1 MLLTV
6 VLSLV
11 MMAALFLML
20 YAAVALVQDKR
31 LFTSAPKDI
40 QAAVQ
45 PKSERFPGAH
55 VLGWCLLAVAMLLFA
70 GAIVFGGW
78 DGIRSEYSFG
88 QFFFRFLFMLVSL
101 KAFDVLVFDWF
112 LLCHSQ
118 FFPHYYPEVSGLVG
132 PHQFGFNRRSQL
144 MHLLAFLP
152 FSAGLA
158 WICTLFS

>member
-11 MMAALFLML
+11 MMASLFLML

-31 LFTSAPKDI
+31 LFASAPKDI
-40 QAAVQ
+40 QAAVR
-45 PKSERFPGAH
+45 PKAERFPGAH
-55 VLGWCLLAVAMLLFA
+55 VLGWCMLGGAVLLFA
-70 GAIVFGGW
+70 GTIVCGGW
-78 DGIRSEYSFG
+78 DGVRNGFSFRR
-88 QFFFRFLFMLVSL
+88 FFFRFLFMLVSL

-112 LLCHSQ
+112 LLCRSQ

-132 PHQFGFNRRSQL
+132 PHLFGFNWRSHL
-144 MHLLAFLP
+144 LHLLAFLP
-152 FSAGLA
+152 ISAGIA

>member
-1 MLLTV
+1 MLLTI

-11 MMAALFLML
+11 MMASLFLML

-40 QAAVQ
+40 QAADQ
-45 PKSERFPGAH
+45 PKEERFPGAH
-55 VLGWCLLAVAMLLFA
+55 RLGWRLLMLSVLLFV
-70 GAIVFGGW
+70 GVIVYGGW
-78 DGIRSEYSFG
+78 DGIQNHYSFR

-101 KAFDVLVFDWF
+101 KAFDVLFFDWF
-112 LLCHSQ
+112 LLCRSQ

-132 PHQFGFNRRSQL
+132 PHLFGFNWQSHL
-144 MHLLAFLP
+144 LHLLAFLP
-152 FSAGLA
+152 ISAGIA

>member
-1 MLLTV
+1 MLVTV

-11 MMAALFLML
+11 MMASLFLML

-45 PKSERFPGAH
+45 PKEERFPGAH
-55 VLGWCLLAVAMLLFA
+55 FLGWFLLVFAVLLFV
-70 GAIVFGGW
+70 GTIICGGW
-78 DGIRSEYSFG
+78 DGVRNGFSFG

-101 KAFDVLVFDWF
+101 KLFDVLVFDWF
-112 LLCHSQ
+112 LLCHSR
-118 FFPHYYPEVSGLVG
+118 FFPHYYPEVSSLVG
-132 PHQFGFNRRSQL
+132 PHLFGFNWRSHL
-144 MHLLAFLP
+144 MHLLAFLHV
-152 FSAGLA
+152 SAGIA

>member
-1 MLLTV
+1 MLVTV

-31 LFTSAPKDI
+31 LFTSAPKDVLE
-40 QAAVQ
+40 AVQ
-45 PKSERFPGAH
+45 PKEERFPGAH
-55 VLGWCLLAVAMLLFA
+55 RLGWRLLMIAVLLLV
-70 GAIVFGGW
+70 GAIVYGGM
-78 DGIRSEYSFG
+78 DGIRNHYSFR

-101 KAFDVLVFDWF
+101 KAFDVLFFDWF
-112 LLCHSQ
+112 LLCRSQ

-132 PHQFGFNRRSQL
+132 PHLFGFNWRSHL
-144 MHLLAFLP
+144 LHLLAFLP
-152 FSAGLA
+152 ISAGIA

>member
-11 MMAALFLML
+11 MMASLFLML
-20 YAAVALVQDKR
+20 YAAVALIQDKR

-40 QAAVQ
+40 QAAIQ

-55 VLGWCLLAVAMLLFA
+55 VLGWCLLAFAVLLFV
-70 GAIVFGGW
+70 GAIVCGGW
-78 DGIRSEYSFG
+78 DGIRSEFSFRR
-88 QFFFRFLFMLVSL
+88 FFFRFLFMLVSL
-101 KAFDVLVFDWF
+101 KAFDVVFFDWF

-132 PHQFGFNRRSQL
+132 PHQFGFNRRSHL
-144 MHLLAFLP
+144 LHLLAFP
-152 FSAGLA
+152 PVSAGLA
-158 WICTLFS
+158 WICTLFF

>member
-20 YAAVALVQDKR
+20 YASVALVQDKR

-40 QAAVQ
+40 QAVVQ
-45 PKSERFPGAH
+45 TKAERFPGAH
-55 VLGWCLLAVAMLLFA
+55 VLGWCLLAVAVLLFA
-70 GAIVFGGW
+70 GAIVCGGW
-78 DGIRSEYSFG
+78 DGICSEFSFG
-88 QFFFRFLFMLVSL
+88 RFFFRFLFMLVSL
-101 KAFDVLVFDWF
+101 KAFDMLVFDWF

-132 PHQFGFNRRSQL
+132 PHLFGFNWRSHL
-144 MHLLAFLP
+144 LHLLAFLP
-152 FSAGLA
+152 ASAGLA

>member
-11 MMAALFLML
+11 MMASLFLML

-45 PKSERFPGAH
+45 PKAERFPGAH
-55 VLGWCLLAVAMLLFA
+55 ILGWCLLVFAVLLFV
-70 GAIVFGGW
+70 GTIICGGW
-78 DGIRSEYSFG
+78 DGVRNGFFFR
-88 QFFFRFLFMLVSL
+88 QFFFRFLYMLVSL
-101 KAFDVLVFDWF
+101 KAFDVLFFDWF

-132 PHQFGFNRRSQL
+132 PHQFGFNWRSHL
-144 MHLLAFLP
+144 LHLLAFLP
-152 FSAGLA
+152 VSAGIA
-158 WICTLFS
+158 WICTLFF